1 MFSVPRFSSWWSEG
15 ADSKR
20 GNSRET
26 HTHSLSLTLNSL
38 LHTHFPSLSLCPTP
52 SLTRR
57 DVMTLAGKAAEN
69 GFAQD
74 SLPPPQMFSY
84 KQQTNTLTHSW
95 KRKKRIHLLVSL
107 WSTRTH
113 AHTHSRTH
121 ARTRT
126 HTHARTHALTH
137 SARKQHAL
145 LQTNSPTSPPVCVLT
160 CPLKLPTYTSPF
172 SASRT
177 RLWRQ

>member
-84 KQQTNTLTHSW
+84 KQQTNTLTHSC
-95 KRKKRIHLLVSL
+95 KRKKRIHLLVLL
-107 WSTRTH
+107 WS
-113 AHTHSRTH
+113 
-121 ARTRT
+121 T
-126 HTHARTHALTH
+126 HTHAPH
-137 SARKQHAL
+137 SHTARKQHAL

-160 CPLKLPTYTSPF
+160 CPLKLRTYTSPF

>member
-1 MFSVPRFSSWWSEG
+1 MFSVLRFSSWWSEG

-26 HTHSLSLTLNSL
+26 HSLSLSLTLNSL
-38 LHTHFPSLSLCPTP
+38 THSLSLSLSLCPTP

-84 KQQTNTLTHSW
+84 KQQTHSLTHSC

-107 WSTRTH
+107 RSTRTH
-113 AHTHSRTH
+113 AP
-121 ARTRT
+121 T
-126 HTHARTHALTH
+126 HTLFSKA
-137 SARKQHAL
+137 
-145 LQTNSPTSPPVCVLT
+145 T
-160 CPLKLPTYTSPF
+160 CPSSDEFTNFSTSLC
-172 SASRT
+172 SHMSSEASNVHLTFLHEPHKTLAPIKRS
-177 RLWRQ
+177 Q